1 MNTKRQLLVS
11 GLGLVTIAGAGLL
24 LSSAP
29 RAVHSQSPVELGIAQ
44 SPVVTIV
51 LDTSASM
58 QWTEEGE
65 GRYPRMGI
73 SSGDRPSGAHSD
85 TWVPGTS
92 LNLPGSA
99 RVDGTPVSGTPTTT
113 MGPCMV
119 WHPFDGSSNHKCND
133 YVRPPACGDFS
144 DCEGFQ
150 SGKVTNRQEDA
161 LEDMLANAEMRLTDS
176 NKPRHIQLKEILT
189 GDMYLRR
196 GTETRVGP
204 GCWFVP
210 RFRGA
215 SQEEQVCCGSFDQNS
230 WSCDG
235 TGDRFE
241 GLIDHDDPRPHYQE
255 VYNEQ
260 EANGLLDAMGRT
272 TIFSVAMFDGYRFD
286 GTASGGWEYP
296 MNDIVTNEGSNAG
309 DSIEGAGCGSPPCY
323 NLGLFRF
330 IGPTRLELG
339 ADEMDNTSAY
349 VQEAILNAGFIN
361 DREAYLS
368 GKVDSDGKKKKRP
381 KGAQGNWEIPIFD
394 YPLNKQPI
402 SMASPFAA
410 VFHDLKNFYSYG
422 QYSHSDEDNSSDRP
436 EAINPFIEDRYA
448 ACRPRHVVFF
458 TDGFPE
464 PEAPGGAGNGI
475 GSESLNPAFGYDPA
489 KYQYDITET
498 AILDMLTQ
506 SESEMQAANNGQ
518 AIEERYAPRVHVLA
532 VNLEEDNER
541 RKNAI
546 KKVATMAMR
555 GGTCAQYY
563 LPPEMIPLGSQS
575 GVRDSDGNRPAGTCD
590 PEDLSQPCLVPQE
603 MGFTFQPPDGSA
615 PFTCD
620 HPALILNNNSKASL
634 VSAFQLIFNE
644 IAGSSGL
651 AARTR
656 PSITS
661 YLDTEGEQGQ
671 YRLFSGMQIQGDN
684 VFWKGVL
691 NRKLYACD
699 GGDSLVTEADTLDGL
714 HDDVNRLRKA
724 IGDPLDDPVVRTDV
738 ATDRRRV
745 FTSFPSFLL
754 KPGDE
759 EVSGTGPVPGFF
771 PMTYALSQVPTTE
784 DEFGDT
790 GLLAASNTGRVLG
803 TRVRFEHGNM
813 LSAFEEATQTAD
825 TFYNYWGVQD
835 DPETGVTRE
844 TIMDGLVNEY
854 RGRIGPKADRVLGA
868 IYNSNPVTVGPPD
881 LDLPN
886 DGYRAFR
893 QQYAERRTM
902 LYVSTLDGQLH
913 AIHTGED
920 EVKGRDLPA
929 SLNTT
934 VTERDNVPAKDQRE
948 AWAYVPFSLHRSL
961 QPNRLRAAQLMDG
974 SPVVGDIRLC
984 HANPALNSNL
994 QACGA
999 WTGQVP
1005 KAAQWRTVLLQGMGG
1020 VGEGY
1025 FALDVTRTGSAT
1037 EAPDPIVLWEFSR
1050 EWEEHQLAELDTWR
1064 YAPEDLSAYDSEL
1077 DTCRTA
1083 LEDSA
1088 VGSALCGLFGCDD
1101 DDEDTPSPWELGFL
1115 GTSVSDPAMG
1125 MAAMRLGDSATAAL
1139 QRPIAVFGAGL
1150 APERNEAPL
1159 SCVQDITGRAIYIV
1173 DLQTGMIIRRFV
1185 DYRDEDGDMQRFPSQ
1200 MIGSPAL
1207 YSDSPGDV
1215 ATRGFIGDANGRMF
1229 RIDMTR
1235 PDPREWEVQLFFD
1248 PAEQD
1253 SPWMIDLNAEYGTD
1267 VFGPAAYRPAL
1278 YMNENRNL
1286 VVVYGL
1292 GTPGETSETNT
1303 VQAVIAIEEDFK
1315 VVEVTTGGVQ
1325 QTVDEIVPTPLWR
1338 YFLEPRERLTG
1349 EPVVFD
1355 GDVFFTAYVEE
1366 EAACLAGT
1374 SRIYRLEGTPYDY
1387 ESGPVE
1393 VEAKGAWTEYADG
1406 GSGSLDPA
1414 LFLLDTGDSD
1424 GVPRWFGPA
1433 QPALIRGLSITL
1445 GPVCNDVI
1453 DDESL
1458 GQTVRE
1464 SQAKK
1469 PQLTFTSVGNDSNG
1483 NPTSGPGTTN
1493 TGGIGGFNI
1502 ELEPPSTRSVP
1513 LSWTIVGN

>member
-1 MNTKRQLLVS
+1 MNTKRQLLVG
-11 GLGLVTIAGAGLL
+11 GLGLVMVAGAGLL

-65 GRYPRMGI
+65 GRYPDLDV
-73 SSGDRPSGAHSD
+73 SSPPAGFGVHHS
-85 TWVPGTS
+85 TWVPGTA
-92 LNLPGSA
+92 LNLPGSS
-99 RVDGTPVSGTPTTT
+99 RVDGSPVSGTPVTT

-119 WHPFDGSSNHKCND
+119 WHPFDGTSGHKCKD
-133 YVRPPACGDFS
+133 YVRPPSCTDFS
-144 DCEGFQ
+144 DCQWFDEG
-150 SGKVTNRQEDA
+150 KATDEQEEA
-161 LEDMLANAEMRLTDS
+161 LEDMVANTDMRLIDS

-189 GDMYLRR
+189 GDMYLSKD
-196 GTETRVGP
+196 EHDRVGP

-215 SQEEQVCCGSFDQNS
+215 SREEQVCCENFDQNS
-230 WSCDG
+230 WSCD
-235 TGDRFE
+235 DSAKKFD

-260 EANGLLDAMGRT
+260 DSNGLLDAMGRT

-286 GTASGGWEYP
+286 GTDADGWGYG

-309 DSIEGAGCGSPPCY
+309 DGIEGSGCSSPPCY

-330 IGPTRLELG
+330 IGPTRLALG
-339 ADEMDNTSAY
+339 ADDMGNVSAY
-349 VQEAILNAGFIN
+349 VQEAMLNAGYIN
-361 DREAYLS
+361 DRDAYLT
-368 GKVDSDGKKKKRP
+368 GNRKEKKERKRP
-381 KGAQGNWEIPIFD
+381 RGAQGDWEIPIFD
-394 YPLNKQPI
+394 YPMNKQPI

-422 QYSHSDEDNSSDRP
+422 QYSHSADDGSTQPDVVH
-436 EAINPFIEDRYA
+436 PFGEDRYA

-475 GSESLNPAFGYDPA
+475 GSESLNPAFGYDPG
-489 KYQYDITET
+489 KYRYDITET
-498 AILDMLTQ
+498 AILDMLSQ
-506 SESEMQAANNGQ
+506 SESEMQAANDGQ
-518 AIEERYAPRVHVLA
+518 QIDERYAPRVHVLA
-532 VNLEEDNER
+532 VNLEEDSQR
-541 RKNAI
+541 RTDAI
-546 KKVATMAMR
+546 AKLATMAMR

-563 LPPEMIPLGSQS
+563 LPAEMIPLGSQS
-575 GVRDSDGNRPAGTCD
+575 GVRDSDGNRPQGTCD
-590 PEDLSQPCLVPQE
+590 PDDLSQPCLVPQNVS
-603 MGFTFQPPDGSA
+603 FTFQPPDGSD

-620 HPALILNNNSKASL
+620 HPALLLNNNSKASL

-661 YLDTEGEQGQ
+661 YLDTEGERGQ
-671 YRLFSGMQIQGDN
+671 YRFFSGMQIQGDN

-691 NRKLYACD
+691 NRKLYACS

-714 HDDVNRLRKA
+714 HEDVNRLRND
-724 IGDPLDDPVVRTDV
+724 IGDPLDDPIDRSDV
-738 ATDRRRV
+738 DTDRRRV

-754 KPGDE
+754 NPGDE
-759 EVSGTGPVPGFF
+759 EVGGTGPVPGFF
-771 PMTYALSQVPTTE
+771 PLTYALSQAPTNQ
-784 DEFGDT
+784 DEFGET

-803 TRVRFEHGNM
+803 TRVRFEHENM
-813 LSAFEEATQTAD
+813 RQVFADATLSDD
-825 TFYNYWGVQD
+825 TFYTYWGVRD
-835 DPETGVTRE
+835 DPQTGEDRAE
-844 TIMDGLVNEY
+844 SMGGLVDEY
-854 RGRIGPKADRVLGA
+854 RGRIGPKADRILGA

-893 QQYAERRTM
+893 QEYANRRTV

-913 AIHTGED
+913 ALYTGED
-920 EVKGRDLPA
+920 KVKGRDLPD
-929 SLNTT
+929 SLIATII
-934 VTERDNVPAKDQRE
+934 ERDNVPASEQRE
-948 AWAYVPFSLHRSL
+948 AWAYVPFSLHRKL
-961 QPNRLRAAQLMDG
+961 QPNRQRAAQLMDG

-984 HANPALNSNL
+984 HANPALNSNR

-1005 KAAQWRTVLLQGMGG
+1005 KAAQWRTVLLQGIGG

-1025 FALDVTRTGSAT
+1025 FALDVTRTGTAT
-1037 EAPDPIVLWEFSR
+1037 ETPDPIVLWEFSR

-1064 YAPEDLSAYDSEL
+1064 YAPEDVSAYDTEL

-1083 LEDSA
+1083 LENTA

-1101 DDEDTPSPWELGFL
+1101 AADTPSPWELGFL
-1115 GTSVSDPAMG
+1115 GTSVSNPAMG

-1159 SCVQDITGRAIYIV
+1159 SCIENITGRAIYIV

-1185 DYRDEDGDMQRFPSQ
+1185 EYRDEDGHLQRFPSQ

-1215 ATRGFIGDANGRMF
+1215 ATRGFIGDARGRMF

-1248 PAEQD
+1248 PAEQV
-1253 SPWMIDLNAEYGTD
+1253 SPWMEDLSGQYGTD

-1292 GTPGETSETNT
+1292 GTPGETSETQT
-1303 VQAVIAIEEDFK
+1303 VQAVIAVEEDFN
-1315 VVEVTTGGVQ
+1315 VAEVTNGGVQ
-1325 QTVDEIVPTPLWR
+1325 QTVDQIVPRALWR

-1355 GDVFFTAYVEE
+1355 GDVFFTTYVEE
-1366 EAACLAGT
+1366 ESACIAGT
-1374 SRIYRLEGTPYDY
+1374 SRIYRLQGTPYDY
-1387 ESGPVE
+1387 ESGSTE
-1393 VEAKGAWTEYADG
+1393 VEAKGAWDEYVSG
-1406 GSGSLDPA
+1406 GTGSLDPS
-1414 LFLLDTGDSD
+1414 LFLVDSGDSD

-1433 QPALIRGLSITL
+1433 RPTLIRGLSITL

-1453 DDESL
+1453 DDQAL

-1483 NPTSGPGTTN
+1483 NPSSGAGAN
-1493 TGGIGGFNI
+1493 GTGGIGGFNI
-1502 ELEPPSTRSVP
+1502 ELEPPATRSVP